1 MILLT
6 TIYEMIQTKFRVY
19 MDWRFMARA
28 HPQTTTH
35 RYTHTRVHT
44 AYSTHVN
51 MRTCMRNRIHTPKQF
66 WKHTCVMHMCV
77 CEQYSHDVNAYKPSS
92 TSHSHSYRA
101 RQTHIQTR
109 AHQLATNMHVV
120 RAMDVRVQHIGDNH
134 FVVQYQHRTLSMY
147 GLVVQYTIYSI
158 AAIIS
163 EQTHPESLGS
173 FTEIFAPSQIGTA

>member
-1 MILLT
+1 MKWFKQNSVYTWTGDLWHAHIHKQPHIDTHTHACILHT
-6 TIYEMIQTKFRVY
+6 VHMQTCALVWETAF
-19 MDWRFMARA
+19 
-28 HPQTTTH
+28 TH
-35 RYTHTRVHT
+35 RN
-44 AYSTHVN
+44 SFGN
-51 MRTCMRNRIHTPKQF
+51 IHAL
-66 WKHTCVMHMCV
+66 CICV